1 MKDANTPEDDD
12 LEQEELTDDI
22 TEKDEEHYPVDKR
35 HKTLVL
41 GPGEYNNPYGIL
53 STLTTLD
60 DLTVLVTV
68 GKSKFNRILE
78 YYAHAIDIPIENYS
92 PGVSIHSAMD
102 EIEYAVVYSYNHSG
116 ASYLSTRCQ
125 LPTIPDVIIIP
136 VDVYVEDR
144 IPNFN
149 KTEEIGSDVYG
160 IHYLIDFLKHPAKWH
175 EIIDNPPKRL
185 VNHVD
190 CLKYWLATHRSSFF
204 RSKLKAIEEQKAEY
218 ERVRQYYVKKNIYKA
233 PNRDVVG
240 QITTD
245 KGLLIATGYRRKVF
259 DNSTWYLE
267 MKHRSLVFNNIHQK
281 IDSDELDVDTEDNP
295 RYRTLWYSNDDCHV
309 EIFRQ
314 ERHFEGSQLLAGF
327 FYVKWNDIVAHW

>member
-1 MKDANTPEDDD
+1 MKDANPQDDD
-12 LEQEELTDDI
+12 LIEEEIDDTLTEDD
-22 TEKDEEHYPVDKR
+22 EKRYPVDKR

-78 YYAHAIDIPIENYS
+78 CYARAIDVPVENYS
-92 PGVSIHSAMD
+92 PGGPIRQAMD
-102 EIEYAVVYSYNHSG
+102 EIEYAVIYSYNHSG
-116 ASYLSTRCQ
+116 ASYLSTKCE
-125 LPTIPDVIIIP
+125 LPSIPDVIIIP

-149 KTEEIGSDVYG
+149 KTEEIGDDVYG
-160 IHYLIDFLKHPAKWH
+160 VRYLVDFLHHSAKWN

-185 VNHVD
+185 RTHVD
-190 CLKYWLATHRSSFF
+190 CLKYWLATHRSAFF
-204 RSKLKAIEEQKAEY
+204 RDKLKKIEAEKAEY
-218 ERVRQYYVKKNIYKA
+218 ARIGEYYAKKNIYKA
-233 PNRDVVG
+233 PNRDVTG
-240 QITTD
+240 NITTD
-245 KGLLIATGYRRKVF
+245 KGLIIATGYRRKVF

-267 MKHRSLVFNNIHQK
+267 LKHRNVVFDHIHRK
-281 IDSDELDVDTEDNP
+281 LEIDSDDEGVDENP
-295 RYRTLWYSNDDCHV
+295 RYRTSWYSNDDCHIEV
-309 EIFRQ
+309 FRQ

-327 FYVKWNDIVAHW
+327 FYVRWNDVVAHW